1 MKRQA
6 ISAALAAA
14 FTLALAYQAPAYAQA
29 ASEKTTPQRERIYGY
44 TMMSD
49 AERNEYREKMR
60 SAKTTQERQALRDE
74 HRKTM
79 EARMKERG
87 IEPGQMRGKGGG
99 PGGPGYG
106 KGGGP
111 RGEGGGPGYG
121 KGGPGAGPGA
131 GRGPGAGA
139 GPGYGKGAGGG
150 PGYGK
155 GPGGPGYGKGAP
167 GAGPDAGS
175 TAKP

>member
-29 ASEKTTPQRERIYGY
+29 ASGKTTPQRERIYGY

-60 SAKTTQERQALRDE
+60 SARTTQERQALRDE

-87 IEPGQMRGKGGG
+87 VEPGQMRGKGGG

-111 RGEGGGPGYG
+111 RSGAGGPGYG

-131 GRGPGAGA
+131 GGGPGAGA
-139 GPGYGKGAGGG
+139 GPGPGYGKGAGGG

-155 GPGGPGYGKGAP
+155 GTP
-167 GAGPDAGS
+167 GAGPGAGS

>member
-1 MKRQA
+1 MRHHA
-6 ISAALAAA
+6 VSAAIAAA
-14 FTLALAYQAPAYAQA
+14 VALAFVYDAPAYAQA
-29 ASEKTTPQRERIYGY
+29 AKPAAQREPIYGY

-60 SAKTTQERQALRDE
+60 NARTADERQSLRDE

-87 IEPGQMRGKGGG
+87 VEPGQMRGRGAGPGGPGKGGG

-111 RGEGGGPGYG
+111 GYG
-121 KGGPGAGPGA
+121 Q
-131 GRGPGAGA
+131 GA
-139 GPGYGKGAGGG
+139 GPGYGKGPRG
-150 PGYGK
+150 
-155 GPGGPGYGKGAP
+155 P
-167 GAGPDAGS
+167 GAGPGPGAGGS
-175 TAKP
+175 TTP